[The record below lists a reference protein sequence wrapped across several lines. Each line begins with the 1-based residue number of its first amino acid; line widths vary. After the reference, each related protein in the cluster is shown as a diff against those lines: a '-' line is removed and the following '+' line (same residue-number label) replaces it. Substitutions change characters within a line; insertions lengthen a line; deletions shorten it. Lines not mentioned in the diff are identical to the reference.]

1 MEIIGEIKDV
11 LKATG
16 TMVKNRLLGDD
27 TKVAVEGVPMPESQD
42 KEDEK
47 VSCPNPTME
56 CESATESS
64 QEAEK
69 GKIASKNS
77 NPVIDRVFQLR
88 ENFVIIGLTGRTG
101 SGCTTVAEKLAT
113 SEWDELKS
121 NYKDF
126 NSQPIDNVVRKN
138 RIIHRYLKEHWTQ
151 AFDVISASDIIFYYA
166 LKEKF
171 DVFAD
176 SLASVNIEP
185 DEQSKYVQSMPSVD
199 PALRRELDSL
209 KDEFNRLHEKVLKCE
224 EFLHSEDYSKTDNL
238 ELLRSIVFKE
248 IKDFRCSLGGIL
260 TKTIKKVIANEL
272 QSWGNNIRKY
282 NSIKPQSQLH
292 KKAPSCLARKINQ
305 IIKAFRAYDKA
316 HERKTLIAID
326 ALRNPFEVLYFRE
339 RYSAFYLMAVHT
351 EEKIRRDAL
360 FKKGF
365 RIDEI
370 DHLDKV
376 EGGKSSFHDSYEKI
390 DIDKCIELADIHLAH
405 DGTDKDHNRDMV
417 NQIFTYIA
425 LIFHPGLIPPSPLER
440 CMQIAYTAK
449 LNSGCLSR
457 QVGAAVTNEFFS
469 VQSIG
474 WNTVAE
480 GQTPCSLR
488 NLYDLFKDEDEGA
501 FSDFE
506 RFNDDFNE
514 EKKKLIQAYDP
525 VKKKL
530 NGLNLSYCFKDVYT
544 SSKEKQRNNQVHTR
558 SLHAEEN
565 AFLQLAKYG
574 TQGIKGGKLFTTA
587 SCCELCSKKAY
598 QLGITEIYYID
609 SYPGISKMHI
619 LESGVN
625 RPKMLLFRGAIGR
638 AYINLFTPFL
648 PLKDEIEE
656 LTDVKVKT
664 VISLKTQQAQGGI

>member
-1 MEIIGEIKDV
+1 MEIVDEIKGM

-16 TMVKNRLLGDD
+16 AQIKSRL
-27 TKVAVEGVPMPESQD
+27 KVGEATEAPVEEAL
-42 KEDEK
+42 EEK
-47 VSCPNPTME
+47 VDEADKP
-56 CESATESS
+56 SATETVQNTSS
-64 QEAEK
+64 SECVA
-69 GKIASKNS
+69 NS
-77 NPVIDRVFQLR
+77 TNQVIDRVFQLR

-101 SGCTTVAEKLAT
+101 SGCTTVAEKLTTA
-113 SEWDELKS
+113 EWKELKT

-126 NSQPIDNVVRKN
+126 NSDQIDNVVRKN
-138 RIIHRYLKEHWTQ
+138 RIVHRYLKEHWTQ

-166 LKEKF
+166 LKESF
-171 DVFAD
+171 DDFAN

-185 DEQSKYVQSMPSVD
+185 DEESKYEKSKPIID
-199 PALRRELDSL
+199 TALREELNKL
-209 KDEFNRLHEKVLKCE
+209 QDEFNALHDKVMECEEYLHEP
-224 EFLHSEDYSKTDNL
+224 DYKNTEKL
-238 ELLRSIVFKE
+238 ELVRSVVFTD
-248 IKDFRCSLGGIL
+248 IKTFRKSLEGIL
-260 TKTIKKVIANEL
+260 TKTIKKVIASEL

-282 NSIKPQSQLH
+282 NSIKPQAAPH

-305 IIKAFRAYDKA
+305 IIKVFRAYDKN
-316 HERKTLIAID
+316 HGRKTLIAID

-339 RYSAFYLMAVHT
+339 RYAAFYLMAVHT

-360 FKKGF
+360 FKRGF

-370 DHLDKV
+370 EHLDKV
-376 EGGKSSFHDSYEKI
+376 EGEKPNFHDSYEKI

-417 NQIFTYIA
+417 NQIFTYVA

-440 CMQIAYTAK
+440 CMQVAYTAK

-457 QVGAAVTNEFFS
+457 QVGAAVTNEYFS

-506 RFNDDFNE
+506 RFNDEFSIQ
-514 EKKKLIQAYDP
+514 KKKLIQAYEP
-525 VKKKL
+525 VKAKL

-609 SYPGISKMHI
+609 TYPGISRAHI

-625 RPKMLLFRGAIGR
+625 RPQMLLFKGAIGR
-638 AYINLFTPFL
+638 AYVNLFTPFL

-656 LTDVKVKT
+656 LTDVKVKK
-664 VISLKTQQAQGGI
+664 VIDLKAQQSQGGI

>member
-1 MEIIGEIKDV
+1 MNILNDIVKDLKSKGEK
-11 LKATG
+11 L
-16 TMVKNRLLGDD
+16 
-27 TKVAVEGVPMPESQD
+27 VARKIGVPKASGSSEISDQVAAKGSETDNDQEDNMED
-42 KEDEK
+42 KDI
-47 VSCPNPTME
+47 
-56 CESATESS
+56 SS
-64 QEAEK
+64 P
-69 GKIASKNS
+69 SHH
-77 NPVIDRVFQLR
+77 VIDSVFLLR
-88 ENFVIIGLTGRTG
+88 ENFVVIGLTGRTG
-101 SGCTTVAEKLAT
+101 SGCTTIAEKLAT
-113 SEWDELKS
+113 KEWKELKS
-121 NYKDF
+121 NYKDL
-126 NSQPIDNVVRKN
+126 NSQPIDNDVRKN
-138 RIIHRYLKEHWTQ
+138 RIVHRFLKDHWKQ
-151 AFDVISASDIIFYYA
+151 PFDVISASDIIFYYA
-166 LKEKF
+166 LKEDF
-171 DVFAD
+171 DTFAN
-176 SLASVNIEP
+176 SLASANIEP
-185 DEQSKYVQSMPSVD
+185 DEKSKYEQSKSHADTAIRS
-199 PALRRELDSL
+199 ELDNL
-209 KDEFNRLHEKVLKCE
+209 KDEFNILHKTVLQCE
-224 EFLHSEDYSKTDNL
+224 DFLLKEDYSNPQNL
-238 ELLRSIVFKE
+238 EMLRNVVFKE
-248 IKDFRCSLGGIL
+248 IKTFRKNLESIL
-260 TKTIKKVIANEL
+260 TKTIKKVIASEL

-282 NSIKPQSQLH
+282 NSIIKQSKPNN
-292 KKAPSCLARKINQ
+292 KMPSCLARKINQ
-305 IIKAFRAYDKA
+305 IIKAFRVYDKN
-316 HERKTLIAID
+316 HHRRTLIVID

-365 RIDEI
+365 RINEI
-370 DHLDKV
+370 DNLDRV
-376 EGGKSSFHDSYEKI
+376 ESGESSFHESYERI
-390 DIDKCIELADIHLAH
+390 DISKCIELADIHLAH

-417 NQIFTYIA
+417 NQIFTYVA
-425 LIFHPGLIPPSPLER
+425 LIFHPGLIPPSPFER

-457 QVGAAVTNEFFS
+457 QVGAAVTNEHFS

-506 RFNDDFNE
+506 RFNEDFDK
-514 EKKKLIQAYDP
+514 EKKILIQAYEP
-525 VKKKL
+525 VKTKL

-609 SYPGISKMHI
+609 TYPGISRSHI
-619 LESGVN
+619 LESGIN
-625 RPKMLLFRGAIGR
+625 RPKMLLFNGAIGR
-638 AYINLFTPFL
+638 AYVNLYTPFL

-656 LTDVKVKT
+656 LTNVRVKT
-664 VISLKTQQAQGGI
+664 VVSKKTQQS

>member
-1 MEIIGEIKDV
+1 MEFVDEIKGM

-16 TMVKNRLLGDD
+16 AQIKSRLKVGEATETPVEEALEE
-27 TKVAVEGVPMPESQD
+27 KVAEAD
-42 KEDEK
+42 KTS
-47 VSCPNPTME
+47 VSETVQNTTSTGCLANPTN
-56 CESATESS
+56 
-64 QEAEK
+64 Q
-69 GKIASKNS
+69 
-77 NPVIDRVFQLR
+77 VIDRVFQLR

-101 SGCTTVAEKLAT
+101 SGCTTVAEKLT
-113 SEWDELKS
+113 TKEWAELKS

-126 NSQPIDNVVRKN
+126 NSEPIDNVVRKN
-138 RIIHRYLKEHWTQ
+138 RIVHRYLKHHWTQ
-151 AFDVISASDIIFYYA
+151 PFDVISASDIIFYYA
-166 LKEKF
+166 LKEDF
-171 DVFAD
+171 DVFAN

-185 DEQSKYVQSMPSVD
+185 DEESKYEQSKPIID
-199 PALRRELDSL
+199 PVLRGELDKL
-209 KDEFNRLHEKVLKCE
+209 KDDFNALHNKVVECE
-224 EFLHSEDYSKTDNL
+224 AFLHKPNYLETSKIDLIRSVVFTDIKVFRKKL
-238 ELLRSIVFKE
+238 E
-248 IKDFRCSLGGIL
+248 GIL

-282 NSIKPQSQLH
+282 NSIKQQSEPH

-305 IIKAFRAYDKA
+305 IIKAFRSYDKC
-316 HERKTLIAID
+316 HERKTLIVID

-351 EEKIRRDAL
+351 EEKIRRDSL

-370 DHLDKV
+370 EHLDKV
-376 EGGKSSFHDSYEKI
+376 ESGKSSFHDSYEKI

-405 DGTDKDHNRDMV
+405 DGKDKDHNRDMV
-417 NQIFTYIA
+417 NQIFTYVA

-506 RFNDDFNE
+506 RFNEDFGK
-514 EKKKLIQAYDP
+514 EKKKLIQAYEP
-525 VKKKL
+525 VKTYL
-530 NGLNLSYCFKDVYT
+530 NGLNLSYCFKDIYT
-544 SSKEKQRNNQVHTR
+544 SSKDKQRNNQVHTR

-609 SYPGISKMHI
+609 TYPGISRSHI

-625 RPKMLLFRGAIGR
+625 RPKMLLFNGAIGR
-638 AYINLFTPFL
+638 AYINLYTPFL

-664 VISLKTQQAQGGI
+664 VVELKSQQS

>member
-1 MEIIGEIKDV
+1 MEIVDEIKGM

-16 TMVKNRLLGDD
+16 AQIKSRLKVGDA
-27 TKVAVEGVPMPESQD
+27 TEAPVEEAL
-42 KEDEK
+42 EEK
-47 VSCPNPTME
+47 VDEADKP
-56 CESATESS
+56 SATETVQNTSS
-64 QEAEK
+64 SECVA
-69 GKIASKNS
+69 NS
-77 NPVIDRVFQLR
+77 TNQVIDRVFQLR

-101 SGCTTVAEKLAT
+101 SGCTTVAEKLTTA
-113 SEWDELKS
+113 EWKELKT

-126 NSQPIDNVVRKN
+126 NSDQIDNVVRKN
-138 RIIHRYLKEHWTQ
+138 RIVHRYLKEHWTQ

-166 LKEKF
+166 LKESF
-171 DVFAD
+171 DDFAN

-185 DEQSKYVQSMPSVD
+185 DEESKYEKSKPIID
-199 PALRRELDSL
+199 TALREELNKL
-209 KDEFNRLHEKVLKCE
+209 QDEFNALHDKVIECEEYLHEP
-224 EFLHSEDYSKTDNL
+224 DYNNTEKL
-238 ELLRSIVFKE
+238 ELVRSVVFTD
-248 IKDFRCSLGGIL
+248 IKTFRKSLEGIL
-260 TKTIKKVIANEL
+260 TKTIKKVIASEL

-282 NSIKPQSQLH
+282 NSIKPQAAPH

-305 IIKAFRAYDKA
+305 IIKVFRAYDKN
-316 HERKTLIAID
+316 HGRKTLIAID

-339 RYSAFYLMAVHT
+339 RYAAFYLMAVHT

-360 FKKGF
+360 FKRGF

-370 DHLDKV
+370 EHLDKV
-376 EGGKSSFHDSYEKI
+376 EGEKPNFHDSYEKI

-417 NQIFTYIA
+417 NQIFTYVA

-440 CMQIAYTAK
+440 CMQVAYTAK

-457 QVGAAVTNEFFS
+457 QVGAAVTNEYFS

-506 RFNDDFNE
+506 RFNDEFSIQ
-514 EKKKLIQAYDP
+514 KKKLIQAYEP
-525 VKKKL
+525 VKAKL

-609 SYPGISKMHI
+609 TYPGISRAHI

-625 RPKMLLFRGAIGR
+625 RPQMLLFKGAIGR
-638 AYINLFTPFL
+638 AYVNLFTPFL

-656 LTDVKVKT
+656 LTDVKVKK
-664 VISLKTQQAQGGI
+664 VIDLKAQQSQGGI

>member
-1 MEIIGEIKDV
+1 MEIVDEIKGM

-16 TMVKNRLLGDD
+16 AQIKCRLKVGEATETPVEEGLEE
-27 TKVAVEGVPMPESQD
+27 KVAEADKTSVPETVQNTISTG
-42 KEDEK
+42 
-47 VSCPNPTME
+47 CIANPTN
-56 CESATESS
+56 
-64 QEAEK
+64 Q
-69 GKIASKNS
+69 
-77 NPVIDRVFQLR
+77 VIDRVFQLR

-101 SGCTTVAEKLAT
+101 SGCTTVAEKLT
-113 SEWDELKS
+113 TKEWAELKS

-126 NSQPIDNVVRKN
+126 NSEPIDNVIRKN
-138 RIIHRYLKEHWTQ
+138 RIVHRYLKRHWTQ
-151 AFDVISASDIIFYYA
+151 PFDVISASDIIFYYA
-166 LKEKF
+166 LKEDF
-171 DVFAD
+171 DVFAN

-185 DEQSKYVQSMPSVD
+185 DEESKYEQSKPIID
-199 PALRRELDSL
+199 PVLRGELDKL
-209 KDEFNRLHEKVLKCE
+209 KDDFNALHDKVSECETFLHEPNY
-224 EFLHSEDYSKTDNL
+224 SETNKIDLIRSVIFTDIKAFRKKL
-238 ELLRSIVFKE
+238 E
-248 IKDFRCSLGGIL
+248 GIL

-282 NSIKPQSQLH
+282 NSIKLQAEPH

-305 IIKAFRAYDKA
+305 IIKTLRVYDKN
-316 HERKTLIAID
+316 HNRKTLIVVD

-351 EEKIRRDAL
+351 EERIRRDAL
-360 FKKGF
+360 FKRGF

-370 DHLDKV
+370 EHLDKV
-376 EGGKSSFHDSYEKI
+376 EAGKSNFHDSYEKI

-417 NQIFTYIA
+417 NQIFTYVA

-457 QVGAAVTNEFFS
+457 QVGAAVTNEYFS

-506 RFNDDFNE
+506 RFNEDFGQ
-514 EKKKLIQAYDP
+514 EKKKLIQAYEP
-525 VKKKL
+525 VKMKL
-530 NGLNLSYCFKDVYT
+530 NGLNLSYCFKDIYT

-609 SYPGISKMHI
+609 TYPGISRSHI

-625 RPKMLLFRGAIGR
+625 RPKMLLFNGAIGR
-638 AYINLFTPFL
+638 AYVNLYTPFL

-664 VISLKTQQAQGGI
+664 VVSRKSQS